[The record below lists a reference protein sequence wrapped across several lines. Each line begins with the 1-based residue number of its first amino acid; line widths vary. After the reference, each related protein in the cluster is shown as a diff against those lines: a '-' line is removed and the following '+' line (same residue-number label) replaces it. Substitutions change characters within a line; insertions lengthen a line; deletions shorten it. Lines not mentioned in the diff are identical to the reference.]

1 MAGQN
6 TRGADEAS
14 VRAGFWRT
22 FAKAAKQVPFA
33 EDVVAAYYCALDP
46 ETPGKA
52 KAVLL
57 GALAYFIMPMD
68 AVPDF
73 LALVGFS
80 DDIAVLTLAIAT
92 VRSNLTEPTGWQH
105 ENRLKSSHQA
115 RTDRPQSVPAPRL
128 PLGTGIAHQSHQCSV
143 ISPSSPSSVRRRRAK
158 ASRMRDFTVPSGRPV
173 SSAI

>member
-1 MAGQN
+1 MTGLDGEILEPE
-6 TRGADEAS
+6 TLTGDKTTGADESS

-22 FAKAAKQVPFA
+22 FGKAAKQIPLA

-46 ETPGKA
+46 QTPGKA

-80 DDIAVLTLAIAT
+80 DDIAVLTLAVAT
-92 VRSNLTEPTGWQH
+92 VRNNLTEAH
-105 ENRLKSSHQA
+105 RIAARKSIAS
-115 RTDRPQSVPAPRL
+115 
-128 PLGTGIAHQSHQCSV
+128 LGTDET
-143 ISPSSPSSVRRRRAK
+143 K
-158 ASRMRDFTVPSGRPV
+158 A
-173 SSAI
+173 

>member
-1 MAGQN
+1 MTGLDGEILEPDHR
-6 TRGADEAS
+6 TGDKTTGANETS

-22 FAKAAKQVPFA
+22 FARAAGQIPFA
-33 EDVVAAYYCALDP
+33 EDLVASYYCALDP

-68 AVPDF
+68 AIPDI

-92 VRSNLTEPTGWQH
+92 VRANLTEAH
-105 ENRLKSSHQA
+105 RIAARKSLAHLA
-115 RTDRPQSVPAPRL
+115 ADRK
-128 PLGTGIAHQSHQCSV
+128 
-143 ISPSSPSSVRRRRAK
+143 RA
-158 ASRMRDFTVPSGRPV
+158 
-173 SSAI
+173 

>member
-1 MAGQN
+1 MTGLDGEILEPEHLSGEK
-6 TRGADEAS
+6 TKGADESS

-22 FAKAAKQVPFA
+22 FAKAAKQIPFT

-46 ETPGKA
+46 NTPGKA

-92 VRSNLTEPTGWQH
+92 VRSNLTEAH
-105 ENRLKSSHQA
+105 RIAARKS
-115 RTDRPQSVPAPRL
+115 
-128 PLGTGIAHQSHQCSV
+128 IANL
-143 ISPSSPSSVRRRRAK
+143 AADKTK
-158 ASRMRDFTVPSGRPV
+158 A
-173 SSAI
+173 

>member
-1 MAGQN
+1 MTGLDGEILEPDDLSGN
-6 TRGADEAS
+6 GTKGVDESS

-22 FAKAAKQVPFA
+22 FAKAAKQIPFT

-46 ETPGKA
+46 NTPGKA

-92 VRSNLTEPTGWQH
+92 VRSNLTEAH
-105 ENRLKSSHQA
+105 RIAARKSLA
-115 RTDRPQSVPAPRL
+115 NLDADKT
-128 PLGTGIAHQSHQCSV
+128 
-143 ISPSSPSSVRRRRAK
+143 K
-158 ASRMRDFTVPSGRPV
+158 A
-173 SSAI
+173 

>member
-1 MAGQN
+1 MTGLDGEILEPDHLSSEK
-6 TRGADEAS
+6 TKGADESS

-22 FAKAAKQVPFA
+22 FAKAAKQIPFT

-46 ETPGKA
+46 NTPGKA

-92 VRSNLTEPTGWQH
+92 VRSNLTQAH
-105 ENRLKSSHQA
+105 RIAARKSIANLAADKDQA
-115 RTDRPQSVPAPRL
+115 
-128 PLGTGIAHQSHQCSV
+128 
-143 ISPSSPSSVRRRRAK
+143 
-158 ASRMRDFTVPSGRPV
+158 
-173 SSAI
+173 

>member
-1 MAGQN
+1 MTGLDGEILEPEHLSGEK
-6 TRGADEAS
+6 TKGADESS

-22 FAKAAKQVPFA
+22 FAKAAQQIPFA

-46 ETPGKA
+46 NTPGKA

-92 VRSNLTEPTGWQH
+92 VRSNLTEAH
-105 ENRLKSSHQA
+105 RIAARKS
-115 RTDRPQSVPAPRL
+115 
-128 PLGTGIAHQSHQCSV
+128 IANLDADKT
-143 ISPSSPSSVRRRRAK
+143 RA
-158 ASRMRDFTVPSGRPV
+158 
-173 SSAI
+173 

>member
-1 MAGQN
+1 MTGLDGEILEPGDLSGDK
-6 TRGADEAS
+6 TSGADESS

-22 FAKAAKQVPFA
+22 FAKAAKQIPLA

-46 ETPGKA
+46 NTPGKA

-80 DDIAVLTLAIAT
+80 DDIAVLSLAIAT
-92 VRSNLTEPTGWQH
+92 VRSNLTEAH
-105 ENRLKSSHQA
+105 RIAARKS
-115 RTDRPQSVPAPRL
+115 
-128 PLGTGIAHQSHQCSV
+128 IANL
-143 ISPSSPSSVRRRRAK
+143 AADKTK
-158 ASRMRDFTVPSGRPV
+158 A
-173 SSAI
+173 

>member
-1 MAGQN
+1 MTGLDGEILEPDHRAGN
-6 TRGADEAS
+6 DTNGADETS

-22 FAKAAKQVPFA
+22 FARAAGQVPFA
-33 EDVVAAYYCALDP
+33 EDLVASYYCALDP

-68 AVPDF
+68 AIPDI

-92 VRSNLTEPTGWQH
+92 VRANLTEAH
-105 ENRLKSSHQA
+105 RIAARKSLA
-115 RTDRPQSVPAPRL
+115 NLATDKK
-128 PLGTGIAHQSHQCSV
+128 
-143 ISPSSPSSVRRRRAK
+143 K
-158 ASRMRDFTVPSGRPV
+158 A
-173 SSAI
+173 